1 MITENL
7 PKNLSGY
14 SQAQKWYGKLR
25 EKFISEIQQH
35 LELQQQQGII
45 QSKQRE
51 IEEIF
56 LKARS
61 NYEIEGGD
69 PVSLL
74 REIMTQYIEDLFIED
89 GSEAQAELIDAKEK
103 VRKIKEKNS
112 DVEKDLRKSLVGRI
126 NSTFDINKL
135 KEILINSI
143 QKVVKI
149 SGSAETRIRY
159 GALIDQTMTLLWR
172 AISEQLN
179 AATQA
184 YSSDLY
190 KMAGYVKED
199 LEYQALLKLFDSFLK
214 VSPGGK
220 KSVGGQQTH
229 MDVILSTIEEKMED
243 FDKNFS
249 NQIITTRSGPFVYEE
264 QQQRELLNQIKYFG
278 EQVKTFSF
286 GMDSRI
292 TGGIQGLRISGQAE
306 MFKEYTTKYPNDI
319 FNLITNIK
327 FVGQYRNILRSFGAD
342 TLLFSTKD
350 GRYFMN
356 DFISAFRK
364 ENYYLLLGLQIEKY
378 DEAVKKKV
386 KVRELSNTVVL
397 DKPWY
402 TRVKMDKKTKRKR
415 TSWHRY
421 APYQNT

>member
-1 MITENL
+1 MIAENL

-74 REIMTQYIEDLFIED
+74 RKIMTQYIEDLFVD
-89 GSEAQAELIDAKEK
+89 GSEAQGELIDVKEK
-103 VRKIKEKNS
+103 VKKIKEKNS

-229 MDVILSTIEEKMED
+229 MDVILSTIEEEIEN

-249 NQIITTRSGPFVYEE
+249 SQIITTRSGPFVYEE